1 MFQLHRYYVIW
12 IVSFKSLL
20 TLYNIPI
27 YQFLFFKPDSKP
39 LELTLFH
46 SSDWKADGPVQITP
60 LMRMIA
66 DVEKKK
72 CGSEKPVIVMCE

>member
-1 MFQLHRYYVIW
+1 MLCYVPGICSLEVLFIVYFKLFLH
-12 IVSFKSLL
+12 
-20 TLYNIPI
+20 
-27 YQFLFFKPDSKP
+27 FKPDYESF
-39 LELTLFH
+39 ELTLFH

>member
-1 MFQLHRYYVIW
+1 M
-12 IVSFKSLL
+12 
-20 TLYNIPI
+20 
-27 YQFLFFKPDSKP
+27 
-39 LELTLFH
+39 ELTLFH

-66 DVEKKK
+66 DVEKMQ

>member
-1 MFQLHRYYVIW
+1 MIETLKSSICTCYF
-12 IVSFKSLL
+12 SSLL
-20 TLYNIPI
+20 FPH
-27 YQFLFFKPDSKP
+27 FKPESNSM
-39 LELTLFH
+39 ELTLFH

-60 LMRMIA
+60 LERMIA

>member
-1 MFQLHRYYVIW
+1 MHFLIFQ
-12 IVSFKSLL
+12 
-20 TLYNIPI
+20 PE
-27 YQFLFFKPDSKP
+27 SKP

-46 SSDWKADGPVQITP
+46 SSDWKADGTVQITP